1 MKLFLTSGALNESLI
16 GQFEKFMGK
25 PLSQVS
31 IALIENASD
40 VYESEP
46 EWVTAHREQLQ
57 GLVRKV
63 DVIDLRDFYGL
74 LSILKAELSQ
84 SDIIWVGG
92 GNTFYLRKILKETQ
106 ADEIILEIVQKG
118 MAYGGSSAGTI
129 ITGPT
134 LSYLEL
140 VDSIDGIK
148 PVYRDGLNLIEQ
160 VVIPHKDNEDVGGEI
175 NEIDFLL
182 TADGYNTICIDDNQA
197 VIIRDKDVEV
207 VS

>member
-46 EWVTAHREQLQ
+46 EWVTTHREQLQ

-63 DVIDLRDFYGL
+63 
-74 LSILKAELSQ
+74 
-84 SDIIWVGG
+84 
-92 GNTFYLRKILKETQ
+92 KETQ

-140 VDSIDGIK
+140 VDNIGEISPI
-148 PVYRDGLNLIEQ
+148 YRDGLNLIEQ
-160 VVIPHKDNEDVGGEI
+160 VVIPHKDNEDVGDEI

>member
-1 MKLFLTSGALNESLI
+1 M
-16 GQFEKFMGK
+16 
-25 PLSQVS
+25 
-31 IALIENASD
+31 
-40 VYESEP
+40 
-46 EWVTAHREQLQ
+46 
-57 GLVRKV
+57 VRKV
-63 DVIDLRDFYGL
+63 DVINLRDFYGL

-140 VDSIDGIK
+140 VDNIGEISPI
-148 PVYRDGLNLIEQ
+148 YRDGLNLIEQ
-160 VVIPHKDNEDVGGEI
+160 VVIPHKDNEDVGDEI